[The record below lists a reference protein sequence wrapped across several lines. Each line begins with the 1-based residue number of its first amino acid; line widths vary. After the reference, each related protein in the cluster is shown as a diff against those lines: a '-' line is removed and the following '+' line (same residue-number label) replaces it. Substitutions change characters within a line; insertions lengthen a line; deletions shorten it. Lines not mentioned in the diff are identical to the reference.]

1 MRLPAGPPH
10 PLLHVADGRIGRPR
24 ALPAK
29 AVSAHD
35 VPPGPVGVRMRRL
48 RPARDPKTGKPMGF
62 CPHSVRRCDPPT
74 GAVNLSPASRRG
86 AFTRVA
92 FSALLSLPVALA
104 PVGSTCAQAA
114 GPSAA
119 ALTLDAVV
127 RAALARNP
135 LLTAAE
141 ARVLAV
147 RGSRIT
153 AGSMPNPVASYQVEN
168 AAFPGGRTPEGL
180 VRENSTTAT
189 LPLDQLWQRRS
200 RVRGADAD
208 VRAAEADLMS
218 LRRTVVVDATRAFH
232 RAALAQVGARGAAD
246 VEAGLDSLL
255 RFNRTRVA
263 EGATAEGD
271 LIRLEVERM
280 RVGTERAL
288 QEAELARARAALAPY
303 LAAGSA
309 VVPVVNELNA
319 GMGSPTGAATIP
331 PFDAL
336 AAGALTVRPDLKAA
350 RARAQSAAQGA
361 ELQRS
366 LIVRQLGATFG
377 MKTTGGTR
385 SMIAGVSVPIPL
397 FDQNRGEVQ
406 RARGEQSAAEQELA
420 WAERRA
426 AADVRGAYDA
436 ARVLSDQRRRLDAGF
451 LSKAEESRRIA
462 VIAYQEGAAPL
473 LTVIDATRTLAD
485 ARLTYYRALFA
496 EHEALLD
503 LYAAAGLDPLAALA
517 PAPAS
522 TGTPSSA
529 PSSSLPGIRP

>member
-1 MRLPAGPPH
+1 
-10 PLLHVADGRIGRPR
+10 
-24 ALPAK
+24 
-29 AVSAHD
+29 
-35 VPPGPVGVRMRRL
+35 
-48 RPARDPKTGKPMGF
+48 MGF
-62 CPHSVRRCDPPT
+62 RPHLVRPSNPPT
-74 GAVNLSPASRRG
+74 GAVDPSPAPR
-86 AFTRVA
+86 RVA
-92 FSALLSLPVALA
+92 SARTACGALLSLVVALA
-104 PVGSTCAQAA
+104 TARSTHAQGARS
-114 GPSAA
+114 PD

-135 LLTAAE
+135 LIAAAE
-141 ARVLAV
+141 ARVRAA
-147 RGSRIT
+147 RGSRTT
-153 AGSMPNPVASYQVEN
+153 AGALPNPVAGYDVQN
-168 AAFPGGRTPEGL
+168 AAFPGGDTPAGL
-180 VRENSTTAT
+180 IRENSITAT

-208 VRAAEADLMS
+208 VRAAEADLAS
-218 LRRTVVVDATRAFH
+218 TRRTVVVEAARAFD
-232 RAALAQVGARGAAD
+232 RAALAQVGSRGAAD

-255 RFNRTRVA
+255 RFNRTRVT

-303 LAAGSA
+303 FVTEGA
-309 VVPVVNELNA
+309 VAPVASELQNELQA
-319 GMGSPTGAATIP
+319 GGGSTAAGAATLP
-331 PFDAL
+331 AFEAL
-336 AAGALTVRPDLKAA
+336 SAGALTSRPDVQAA

-361 ELQRS
+361 ALQRS
-366 LIVRQLGATFG
+366 LFVRQLGATFG
-377 MKTTGGTR
+377 TKSSGGAH
-385 SMIAGVSVPIPL
+385 SMIAGLSVPIPL

-406 RARGEQSAAEQELA
+406 RARGEQTAAEQELA

-451 LSKAEESRRIA
+451 LSKAEESRRVA
-462 VIAYQEGAAPL
+462 VVAYQEGAAPL

-496 EHEALLD
+496 EREGLLD

-517 PAPAS
+517 PTATPA
-522 TGTPSSA
+522 GTPSSA
-529 PSSSLPGIRP
+529 TSSSNPGTRP